1 MNRSD
6 KSIDLGC
13 KSGYN
18 RSVNKT
24 LSITARY
31 VQYALVMLSL
41 IAGCPGKK
49 ETRVQGRV
57 HEPVVTTLF
66 VKIKRNDHLQAA
78 LFRTTID
85 RTLAVQ
91 ILDKLKIGKFPFRYC
106 RPADSVYI
114 ERVDGR
120 FRRFC
125 YIKSPKEKYY
135 VERDSLGLFCYMHFP
150 YVERHLIMVR
160 GRINS
165 SIYETMLKMGE
176 TPELVYNFA
185 DIFAWEID
193 FFTETQQGDTLEVL
207 VEKEL
212 ADGRIVGYPAIL
224 YVRYKGYVGDYSGV
238 YFDDPTGYD
247 DYYNMKG
254 ESLRKSLLK
263 SPLRYSRI
271 SSHFSANRLHP
282 ILRIY
287 RPHHGMDYV
296 APAGTPVSS
305 IGQGRVTFAGTKGGY
320 GRLVE
325 IRHPNGYKTRY
336 GHLSKIAGGVI
347 VGKHVSMGELI
358 GYVGRSGLAT
368 GPHLHFEFYVNN
380 SPINPLKIKIPRA
393 PSVKNE
399 YRELFEK
406 EKKRIQ
412 DLAENLKKASK
423 V

>member
-1 MNRSD
+1 MNRLD
-6 KSIDLGC
+6 KSIDLRC
-13 KSGYN
+13 AAGYN
-18 RSVNKT
+18 RGVSR
-24 LSITARY
+24 SFGDPIRRQFY
-31 VQYALVMLSL
+31 VFMMCVL
-41 IAGCPGKK
+41 IAGCPGGKK
-49 ETRVQGRV
+49 EQS
-57 HEPVVTTLF
+57 EKPVRGPVITIEL

-85 RTLAVQ
+85 RVLAVS
-91 ILDKLKIGKFPFRYC
+91 ILDLLKTAKFPFRYC

-114 ERVDGR
+114 ERVNGK

-125 YIKSPKEKYY
+125 YVKGPKEKYY
-135 VERDSLGLFCYMHFP
+135 VARDSLGLFCYMHFP

-165 SIYETMLKMGE
+165 SIYETLLNMGE

-185 DIFAWEID
+185 DVFAWEID
-193 FFTETQQGDTLEVL
+193 FFTETQQGDTLEIL

-212 ADGRIVGYPAIL
+212 ADGLAVGYPAIL
-224 YVRYKGYVGDYSGV
+224 YARYKGYVGDYSGV
-238 YFDDPTGYD
+238 YFDDPSGYD

-271 SSHFSANRLHP
+271 SSHFSANRFHP

-296 APAGTPVSS
+296 APAGSPVSS

-320 GRLVE
+320 GRMVE
-325 IRHPNGYKTRY
+325 VRHPNGYKTRY
-336 GHLSKIAGGVI
+336 GHLSRISGGVI
-347 VGKHVSMGELI
+347 VGKHVNMGEVI

-380 SPINPLKIKIPRA
+380 SPVNPLRIKIPRA
-393 PSVKNE
+393 PSVKKQ

-406 EKKRIQ
+406 EKTRIRE
-412 DLAENLKKASK
+412 LAESLKKASR